1 MHPLNKMQP
10 VPDYSPDLLPG
21 MLGLAAVEHLHPAQ
35 VALGYREVEYRIQQ
49 FQAMTPDELDAYLL
63 EHFLPIV
70 IAPDRLPYVVDH
82 HHRARAIQM
91 TGLRKTVYV
100 KVWENC
106 KDWTKAAFWQLMEEK
121 AWVYPYDKDGQR
133 VELEAIPDSLAALQ
147 DDPYRS
153 LAWSVLQAGGYTKA
167 DVPFQE
173 FLWGNYFRQH
183 LPFENTEAGYQQVV
197 NAALQLCRSPA
208 ASHLPGYISGNAL

>member
-1 MHPLNKMQP
+1 MPTL
-10 VPDYSPDLLPG
+10 PDYNPNLPPGTLSLAVVDL
-21 MLGLAAVEHLHPAQ
+21 LHPAQ

-49 FQAMTPDELDAYLL
+49 FQAMTADELDAYLL
-63 EHFLPIV
+63 EHFLPV
-70 IAPDRLPYVVDH
+70 VVAPDHLPYVVDH

-91 TGLRKTVYV
+91 TGLRETVYV

-106 KDWTKAAFWQLMEEK
+106 KDWSRAEFWQLMQEK

-133 VELEAIPDSLAALQ
+133 VDVESIPASLDQLQ

-153 LAWSVLQAGGYTKA
+153 LAWGVLQAGGYAKS

-183 LPFENTEAGYQQVV
+183 LSFENTEAGFQQAI
-197 NAALQLCRSPA
+197 NAALQLCRTPA
-208 ASHLPGYISGNAL
+208 VSHLPGYISDATG

>member
-1 MHPLNKMQP
+1 MPPLNNMP
-10 VPDYSPDLLPG
+10 TVPSYHPDLLPG
-21 MLGLAAVEHLHPAQ
+21 TLSLVAVEQLHPAQ

-49 FQAMTPDELDAYLL
+49 FQAMTPAELDAYLL
-63 EHFLPIV
+63 EHFLPVV

-82 HHRARAIQM
+82 HHRSRAIQM
-91 TGLRKTVYV
+91 TGLRDTVYI

-106 KDWTKAAFWQLMEEK
+106 KDWTRAEFWHLMQEN
-121 AWVYPYDKDGQR
+121 AWVYPYDKAGQL
-133 VELEAIPDSLAALQ
+133 VDLEAIPARLSGLQ

-153 LAWSVLQAGGYTKA
+153 LAWGVLQAGGYDKS

-183 LPFENTEAGYQQVV
+183 LEFDNTTDAGFQQAVTEA
-197 NAALQLCRSPA
+197 LTLCQRPE
-208 ASHLPGYISGNAL
+208 ASHLPGFSQRH

>member
-1 MHPLNKMQP
+1 MPSLPN
-10 VPDYSPDLLPG
+10 YNPDLSSG
-21 MLGLAAVEHLHPAQ
+21 TLGLAAVDLLHPAQ

-49 FQAMTPDELDAYLL
+49 FQAMTPAELDTYLL
-63 EHFLPIV
+63 EHFLPVV
-70 IAPDRLPYVVDH
+70 IAPDSLPYVVDH

-106 KDWTKAAFWQLMEEK
+106 KDWSRTEFWQLMQEK

-133 VELEAIPDSLAALQ
+133 VDLEAIPASLEQLQ

-153 LAWSVLQAGGYTKA
+153 LAWGVLQAGGYIRS

-173 FLWGNYFRQH
+173 FLWGNYFRRH
-183 LPFENTEAGYQQVV
+183 LSFENSEAGFQQAI
-197 NAALQLCRSPA
+197 NEALQLCRSPA
-208 ASHLPGYISGNAL
+208 ASHLPGYISGTAR